1 MSNDKGNSESKE
13 GRRIWQIAD
22 EIRGSWKKVNYA
34 AVPYLEA
41 MEQLG
46 SVSDNFYLDSGQEI
60 VARFLGNA
68 NGWRGDD
75 ARRIKAELRT
85 ALESVDQAKADA
97 NMNAAYRQ

>member
-1 MSNDKGNSESKE
+1 MSNDTGTNDLLET
-13 GRRIWQIAD
+13 RPIWKIAD
-22 EIRGSWKKVNYA
+22 EIKVKWKKVNYA
-34 AVPYLEA
+34 AAPYLEA

-85 ALESVDQAKADA
+85 ALGNVDKAKAA
-97 NMNAAYRQ
+97 ENMNAAYRQ